1 LRPATTFLLL
11 IRHGENEWVSSGRLA
26 GRTPG
31 VHLNDKG
38 RDQAKALAEL
48 LQQQPIRAIYAS
60 PLERCIETAEPLAKT
75 MGLPILIEPGVIE
88 VDYGDWHGKE
98 LKELGKQPEWQ
109 HVQHFPSTF
118 RFPGGET
125 LREVQQRVVTALE
138 ELAAR
143 HPNETIVVVSH
154 GDVIR
159 TAVAHFAGTPLDL
172 FQRLQVGTGTLTTIA
187 LTGGR
192 PNILNINHAPVLPIF
207 ENAPAEEPP
216 DEQVPETASLSDA
229 QSANGPEPQAI

>member
-1 LRPATTFLLL
+1 
-11 IRHGENEWVSSGRLA
+11 
-26 GRTPG
+26 

-38 RDQAKALAEL
+38 RDQAQALAEL
-48 LQQQPIRAIYAS
+48 LQRQPIHAIYAS
-60 PLERCIETAEPLAKT
+60 PLERCIETAEPLART
-75 MGLPILIEPGVIE
+75 TGLPILIEPGVIE

-118 RFPGGET
+118 RFPNGET

-138 ELAAR
+138 DLAAR
-143 HPNETIVVVSH
+143 HPNETVVVVSH

-159 TAVAHFAGTPLDL
+159 TAVAHYAGTPLDL
-172 FQRLQVGTGTLTTIA
+172 FQRLQIGTGTLTTIA

-192 PNILNINHAPVLPIF
+192 PSILNINHAPVLPIF
-207 ENAPAEEPP
+207 ENGPAEEPP
-216 DEQVPETASLSDA
+216 AEPALESTSQSDA
-229 QSANGPEPQAI
+229 EQANGSAPQAN